1 MSKPRRSKPPQEL
14 LDHVLT
20 RTEFVDACARR
31 DMGTVL
37 KLARQYGGPGFTAS
51 HIARL
56 CELTPARVGEYIN
69 GKRKATSV
77 DVIARIADGLR
88 IPGAMLDLGV
98 REWEDDT
105 QEEATVLRRDFLKAS
120 AASILAGATALT
132 TALTTAGP
140 AAAATPQ
147 EQRLDRQAID
157 DARGRMARL
166 RKLDDHMGGA
176 DTYALYRREV
186 DLTQQTLRTRTARD
200 QTTRAAMLAL
210 LAEQMQQCG
219 WAAFDAGWQ
228 PTATELFS
236 GSFEAAKEA
245 RSSDLAGNA
254 LALRAYQLV
263 STGAAGVES
272 TERSFALAERPDT
285 HPVVRSLLFQ
295 RGAWTHA
302 VNGDPERTSRAL
314 GRAEEALQLD
324 RDSAAP
330 DWSAWVDS
338 PTELDIIGG
347 RCWTQLHRP
356 LRAVPALESALATY
370 DDSHGRDKALYSSW
384 LADAYLDAG
393 EPEQAAV
400 VTGRAVNL
408 ASGVAS
414 VRPNQ
419 RIAEVIARLE
429 DYANSPAVR
438 ELLGRDAV
446 DPLRVR
452 S

>member
-1 MSKPRRSKPPQEL
+1 MSKPRRAKPPQQL
-14 LDHVLT
+14 PDHVLT
-20 RTEFVDACARR
+20 RTDFVDACARR
-31 DMGTVL
+31 DMGAVL

-69 GKRKATSV
+69 GKRKATSI

-88 IPGAMLDLGV
+88 IPGAMLDLGL
-98 REWEDDT
+98 REWEDA
-105 QEEATVLRRDFLKAS
+105 QEEVTVLRRDFLKAG
-120 AASILAGATALT
+120 AASVLAGATALT
-132 TALTTAGP
+132 TSAP
-140 AAAATPQ
+140 AAAATPA

-166 RKLDDHMGGA
+166 RKLDDVMGGA
-176 DTYALYRREV
+176 DTFAMYKAEV
-186 DLTQQTLRTRTARD
+186 DLTQRTLRTRSARD
-200 QTTRAAMLAL
+200 QVTRAAMLAL
-210 LAEQMQQCG
+210 LAEQMQQAG

-228 PTATELFS
+228 PTATELFA
-236 GSFEAAKEA
+236 GSFDAAKEA
-245 RSSDLAGNA
+245 RSPDLAGNA
-254 LALRAYQLV
+254 LALRSYQLV

-272 TERSFALAERPDT
+272 TERSFTLAERPDT
-285 HPVVRSLLFQ
+285 HPVVRSLLYQ

-302 VNGDPERTSRAL
+302 VNGDPDRAGRAL
-314 GRAEEALQLD
+314 GRAEEALQLN

-330 DWSAWVDS
+330 DWAAWVDS
-338 PTELDIIGG
+338 RTELDIISG
-347 RCWTQLHRP
+347 RCWTTLHRP
-356 LRAVPALESALATY
+356 LRAVPALESALAAY

-384 LADAYLDAG
+384 LADAYIDAG

-438 ELLGRDAV
+438 DLLSRDAV

-452 S
+452 G

>member
-1 MSKPRRSKPPQEL
+1 MSTTRRSKPPQEL
-14 LDHVLT
+14 PHHVLT
-20 RTEFVDACARR
+20 RSDMVDACARR
-31 DMGTVL
+31 DMGVVL
-37 KLARQYGGPGFTAS
+37 RLARQYGGPGFTAS

-56 CELTPARVGEYIN
+56 CELTPARVSEYIR
-69 GKRKATSV
+69 GKHKATTV

-88 IPGAMLDLGV
+88 IPGAMLDLAP
-98 REWEDDT
+98 REWEET
-105 QEEATVLRRDFLKAS
+105 AQEEVTVLRRDFLKAS
-120 AASILAGATALT
+120 AASALAGVTALT
-132 TALTTAGP
+132 TGGA
-140 AAAATPQ
+140 AAAATPD
-147 EQRLDRQAID
+147 EQRLDQAAID

-166 RKLDDHMGGA
+166 RKLDDHLGGA
-176 DTYALYRREV
+176 DTYRLYRNEV
-186 DLTQQTLRTRTARD
+186 DLTQRTLQTRSARTQA
-200 QTTRAAMLAL
+200 TRVAMLAL

-228 PTATELFS
+228 QIATEMFS
-236 GSFEAAKEA
+236 GSFDAAKDA
-245 RSSDLAGNA
+245 HSPDLAGNA
-254 LALRAYQLV
+254 LALRSYQLV

-272 TERSFALAERPDT
+272 TEHSFRLAERADT

-302 VNGDPERTSRAL
+302 VNGDADRAGRAL
-314 GRAEEALQLD
+314 GKAEEALQVD
-324 RDSAAP
+324 RDSVAP
-330 DWSAWVDS
+330 DWAAWVDS
-338 PTELDIIGG
+338 TTELDIIRG

-356 LRAVPALESALATY
+356 LRAVPALESALDAY

-419 RIAEVIARLE
+419 RIGEVIARLE
-429 DYANSPAVR
+429 EYANEPAVR
-438 ELLGRDAV
+438 DLLARDAV

>member
-1 MSKPRRSKPPQEL
+1 MTMSKPRREKPPQEL
-14 LDHVLT
+14 PKHVLT
-20 RTEFVDACARR
+20 RTDFVDACARR
-31 DMGTVL
+31 DIGAVL
-37 KLARQYGGPGFTAS
+37 KLARQYGGTGFTAS

-56 CELTPARVGEYIN
+56 CELTPARVGEYMS

-88 IPGAMLDLGV
+88 IPGAMLDLGI
-98 REWEDDT
+98 REWEDA
-105 QEEATVLRRDFLKAS
+105 QEEVTVLRRDFLKAGVAS
-120 AASILAGATALT
+120 ALAGAAALT
-132 TALTTAGP
+132 ATGS
-140 AAAATPQ
+140 AAAATPT

-157 DARGRMARL
+157 EARERMARL

-176 DTYALYRREV
+176 DTFALYKAEV
-186 DLTQQTLRTRTARD
+186 DLTQQTLRTRSARD
-200 QTTRAAMLAL
+200 QVTRAAMLAL

-228 PTATELFS
+228 PTATDLFS

-245 RSSDLAGNA
+245 RSPDLAGNA
-254 LALRAYQLV
+254 LALRSYQLV

-272 TERSFALAERPDT
+272 TEHSFDLAERPDT

-302 VNGDPERTSRAL
+302 VNGDAERTSRAL
-314 GRAEEALQLD
+314 GRAEEALQVD

-330 DWSAWVDS
+330 DWAAWVDS
-338 PTELDIIGG
+338 RTELDIIGG

-356 LRAVPALESALATY
+356 LRAVPALESALASY

-384 LADAYLDAG
+384 LADAYIDAG
-393 EPEQAAV
+393 EPEQAATI
-400 VTGRAVNL
+400 TGRAVNL

-429 DYANSPAVR
+429 EYANSPAVSD
-438 ELLGRDAV
+438 LLCRDAV